1 MSTTIQAR
9 RLRALFTAVIELIG
23 HIELHDVLKDV
34 AAAARSLTGSRYAA
48 LGILDPTDPDN
59 MADFVT
65 AGVPPATGKEKRSG
79 SAPDSFPL
87 LDPSGSLIF
96 DPSAPERTPVEHLAA
111 HIKLEQRTFGTIYV
125 FDPYRRQS
133 YDEQDAAVL
142 EALAAAASASVQNIY
157 LKRALTEATVRND
170 RARIARD
177 LHDDVIQRLF
187 AVGLQ
192 LQASLR
198 TIVDHDAR
206 ASISQSID
214 DLDQTIQQI
223 RTTIFDL
230 EHSGTNSTR
239 AVLIEL
245 TSELADVAGLSHET
259 LFQGPVDTM
268 IGPELRPIIVKAAR
282 EMLSNVVKHANAGRV
297 IVTVKAAGSRVTL
310 AVSDD
315 GIGYDPGTA
324 PAGGLG
330 LKNLASRAAALDGSF
345 SIRALLGGGSVAT
358 FEIPF
363 DEPAPQGGNLVEA

>member
-23 HIELHDVLKDV
+23 HIEMGDVLEDV
-34 AAAARSLTGSRYAA
+34 AGAARSLTGSKYAA
-48 LGILDPTDPDN
+48 LGILDPTDPDT

-65 AGVPPATGKEKRSG
+65 AGVAVRDSG
-79 SAPDSFPL
+79 GTNPNSKPTSFPL
-87 LDPSGSLIF
+87 LDPNGALLF
-96 DPSAPERTPVEHLAA
+96 DPSVPERTPGPHLAA
-111 HIKLEQRTFGTIYV
+111 HIKLGSRTFGTIYV
-125 FDPYRRQS
+125 FDPHRRQG
-133 YDEQDAAVL
+133 YDEQDTAVL
-142 EALAAAASASVQNIY
+142 EALATAASASVQNIY
-157 LKRALTEATVRND
+157 LKRALTDATVRND

-198 TIVDHDAR
+198 TIADHDAR

-230 EHSGTNSTR
+230 EHSGSNSTR
-239 AVLIEL
+239 ASLIEL
-245 TSELADVAGLSHET
+245 TSELADVAGLSHEI

-268 IGPELRPIIVKAAR
+268 IGPELRTIIVKAAR
-282 EMLSNVVKHANAGRV
+282 EMLSNVVKHANASRV
-297 IVTVKAAGSRVTL
+297 VVTVSATGPNISLT
-310 AVSDD
+310 VSDD
-315 GIGYDPGTA
+315 GVGFDPRRAT
-324 PAGGLG
+324 AGGLG

-345 SIRALLGGGSVAT
+345 SIRALAGGGSVAT

-363 DEPAPQGGNLVEA
+363 DEPAPQGGNLVET